1 MRLMRTGQLDDQP
14 DGDAHS
20 VHADV
25 SRRKQTSRSFP
36 ARLLYEIRIPS
47 GSRHSATR
55 EARRVHNTRQPNV
68 GENMDTNTLL
78 IIVVVLLLVGGGGF
92 FYRRRV

>member
-1 MRLMRTGQLDDQP
+1 
-14 DGDAHS
+14 
-20 VHADV
+20 
-25 SRRKQTSRSFP
+25 
-36 ARLLYEIRIPS
+36 LYEIRIPS
-47 GSRHSATR
+47 GIAAFGHDRN
-55 EARRVHNTRQPNV
+55 ARRVHNTRQPDV

>member
-1 MRLMRTGQLDDQP
+1 LTIKL
-14 DGDAHS
+14 DGDAHA
-20 VHADV
+20 VHAGV
-25 SRRKQTSRSFP
+25 SRRKQTSRSSY

-47 GSRHSATR
+47 GIPAFGHDKSPAGPQHSAAT
-55 EARRVHNTRQPNV
+55 V

-92 FYRRRV
+92 FYRRRI